1 MTLGIAV
8 LHDDVMYI
16 CRGERKVERVDT
28 VALSLTATV
37 ETLCDLALKHSVGT
51 LWVCPGAVL
60 SEMIAENPDRF
71 TKHSTDYDVRV
82 QSGKDG
88 VPLSVSIKK
97 IHGAGAKDRMVFIG
111 IPDGD
116 TRWAKDDGSWRLEQV
131 ENPLDFLGAMC
142 YLREALGIDVK
153 YSPGWSGVRYMKQR
167 NVSRPDWVQKISLP
181 DVGNFSE
188 GDCLWTRPLINEEY
202 RKQYMHFYDRNSMY
216 LAATT
221 GAELGEGTPE
231 YTTTYDSK
239 ACGVWDIT
247 LLPPHD
253 YSDLLPFIVENA
265 KSWAVTPV
273 VEMAKKMGFRVQVHG
288 GYVWKK
294 HHRTLQAWA
303 KNLWDLRLSLK
314 TDTGK
319 YPNSVARIA
328 AYEMVK
334 LIANQS
340 IGWLDLSKERGK
352 AEAEKDQW
360 HRPDWHDQIIGL
372 ARARMFLKI
381 WEIAQLVQMY
391 PCAVYTDAIAYC
403 SDDPNPETAVPGL
416 MRRSTELGGFKHVR
430 TIPMS
435 DVLCSLFN
443 SDLPAFEVMGR
454 VKKLVGEQ
462 F

>member
-8 LHDDVMYI
+8 LSDDNMFI
-16 CRGERKVERVDT
+16 CRGERKVQRVGSFESF
-28 VALSLTATV
+28 VIGNVEGLCELSL
-37 ETLCDLALKHSVGT
+37 KHDIGT
-51 LWVCPGAVL
+51 LWVCPGSEL
-60 SEMIAENPDRF
+60 SEEIAAHPDGF
-71 TKHSTDYDVRV
+71 TKHSTDFDVRV
-82 QSGKDG
+82 NVDKNGL
-88 VPLSVSIKK
+88 PLSVSIKK
-97 IHGAGAKDRMVFIG
+97 IHGVGAKDRMVFIG

-116 TRWAKDDGSWRLEQV
+116 MRWARDDGSWALEQV
-131 ENPLDFLGAMC
+131 ENPLDLLGAMC
-142 YLREALGIDVK
+142 YLREALDIDVK
-153 YSPGWSGVRYMKQR
+153 YSPGWSGVRYMKKR

-181 DVGNFSE
+181 DVGEFRE
-188 GDCLWTRPLINEEY
+188 GDCLWTRALTEDEA
-202 RKQYMHFYDRNSMY
+202 RKKYMHFYDGNSKY
-216 LAATT
+216 LAAAT

-239 ACGVWDIT
+239 ACGEWDIT

-273 VEMAKKMGFRVQVHG
+273 VEMAKKMGYRVQVHG

-294 HHRTLQAWA
+294 HHRILQAWA

-314 TDTGK
+314 TDTVK

-340 IGWLDLSKERGK
+340 IGWLDLTKERGK
-352 AEAEKDQW
+352 PEAKKDQW

-381 WEIAQLVQMY
+381 WEIVQLVQMY

-430 TIPMS
+430 TLPMS
-435 DVLCSLFN
+435 GEIVALFG
-443 SDLPAFEVMGR
+443 SDLPAYEVMGR